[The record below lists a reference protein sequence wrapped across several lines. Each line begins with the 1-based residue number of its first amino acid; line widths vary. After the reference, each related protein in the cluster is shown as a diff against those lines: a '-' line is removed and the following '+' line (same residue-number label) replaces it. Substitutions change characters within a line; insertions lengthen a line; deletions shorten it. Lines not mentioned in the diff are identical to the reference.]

1 MTVVFG
7 SNRADPTHPAAPL
20 PAAPGPALEEP
31 LSRADFRLLQ
41 ALVDHG
47 AMPAAAKAA
56 GLTQSAAGRQ
66 IARMERRCGI
76 ALIVSEHE
84 DIRLTEAGWALL
96 SAGRRL
102 LGALEGVLGS
112 LGGGP
117 TRQLPST
124 LPTLRMAAFGTDWA
138 ELADDLARRVPGM
151 LLNILAAEPG
161 QGRELFDRHRADVAY
176 VWQAPG
182 SRYRL
187 DRPATLDLVADEP
200 LGVALPVNHRCADQ
214 SVVRLADLAED
225 RWLVGA
231 SVEAREL
238 LSAACRGIIEPRV
251 GFTVESAA
259 QLRGLLGHGRGV
271 ALASAL
277 TRLPR
282 ENRGFVIRP
291 LAEAPRRRLLLI
303 TDPAV
308 AGRGLAAVL
317 LSCLRRSYVERAGRR
332 NPTYLN
338 SADFPV
344 DVADIATAA
353 AVDGELLSRLAVLP
367 GLPDGTRPVTLE
379 PEDLHLLR
387 VVAEYGSLNRA
398 APILSITQ
406 PALTRRIGRLEERLS
421 VRLLLRGHRGTVL
434 TPTGRRLLAGVS
446 DAESGLHSVL
456 SGFQDSRRK
465 PGLAV

>member
-47 AMPAAAKAA
+47 SMPAAAKAA

-182 SRYRL
+182 SRHRL
-187 DRPATLDLVADEP
+187 DARP
-200 LGVALPVNHRCADQ
+200 G
-214 SVVRLADLAED
+214 
-225 RWLVGA
+225 
-231 SVEAREL
+231 
-238 LSAACRGIIEPRV
+238 
-251 GFTVESAA
+251 
-259 QLRGLLGHGRGV
+259 GR
-271 ALASAL
+271 
-277 TRLPR
+277 
-282 ENRGFVIRP
+282 
-291 LAEAPRRRLLLI
+291 
-303 TDPAV
+303 
-308 AGRGLAAVL
+308 
-317 LSCLRRSYVERAGRR
+317 
-332 NPTYLN
+332 
-338 SADFPV
+338 
-344 DVADIATAA
+344 
-353 AVDGELLSRLAVLP
+353 
-367 GLPDGTRPVTLE
+367 
-379 PEDLHLLR
+379 
-387 VVAEYGSLNRA
+387 
-398 APILSITQ
+398 
-406 PALTRRIGRLEERLS
+406 
-421 VRLLLRGHRGTVL
+421 
-434 TPTGRRLLAGVS
+434 
-446 DAESGLHSVL
+446 
-456 SGFQDSRRK
+456 
-465 PGLAV
+465 